1 MFISHSIEATYVLAM
16 IIIVCPPELVC
27 RSSTGMAAMG
37 GKSQS
42 VLFLPSRDLSA
53 LVNTLGLLPYEHR
66 DR

>member
-1 MFISHSIEATYVLAM
+1 MLAM

-27 RSSTGMAAMG
+27 HSSTGMAAMG